1 MIFIRVFLRIYFSSN
16 YFNFFFISLFQD
28 ARNKAGETF
37 ESLIKPKKISEI
49 ANPLKYT
56 TLACLAA
63 KTIQKHNIKYHDS
76 VPTALHKF
84 IEIH

>member
-1 MIFIRVFLRIYFSSN
+1 MPKGFGKILTDHGAHI
-16 YFNFFFISLFQD
+16 D
-28 ARNKAGETF
+28 ARNKTGDTF

-63 KTIQKHNIKYHDS
+63 KTIQQHNIKYNDT
-76 VPTALHKF
+76 VPSALHDF
-84 IEIH
+84 IEMH